1 MTGNKQTHKRLASYA
16 LSLMI
21 LIIIGSVVGGCGL
34 EDSQEKGSN
43 TVVKTFTATFS
54 SMTKTS
60 LSADAT
66 VSWDKYD
73 QVKYYSADGGKI
85 LKHTIEDAGNE
96 ALMPLT
102 IANDDSYVVAVYGGS
117 SISHH
122 TKDALRL
129 YGAVSSTQDGTFT
142 GGHIAIARSE
152 DLDNPSLSF
161 YNVVSFLS
169 FSTKRS
175 DISYVILT
183 SIDQT
188 PIHGNGSVDVSFDDG
203 VPVADFGSDSGA
215 SIRVNLS
222 GEGTYYITTLPVKLN
237 DGFSISCYDSSDKL
251 IGRAIGKNPLILNR
265 SRIIRLGNIDG
276 RLVDENGV
284 RIDGYEEDIPW
295 DPSEGT
301 GGDVDYGGYGD
312 DEVWDSDGDSDGNVS
327 QGGYGE
333 DYEWDSEERSSG
345 DVSKQGYGEDN
356 NWNN

>member
-1 MTGNKQTHKRLASYA
+1 MIGSKQTCKRWASSV
-16 LSLMI
+16 LL
-21 LIIIGSVVGGCGL
+21 LIILFLIGAVVGSCGL
-34 EDSQEKGSN
+34 DDSQQKDSD
-43 TVVKTFTATFS
+43 TIVRIFTASFS
-54 SMTKTS
+54 SMTKTYI
-60 LSADAT
+60 SADAS

-85 LKHTIEDAGNE
+85 LNYTVEEAGSEAQMSFTVGKDA
-96 ALMPLT
+96 
-102 IANDDSYVVAVYGGS
+102 SYVVAVYGGL

-129 YGAVSSTQDGTFT
+129 YGAVNSTQDGTFP

-152 DLDNPSLSF
+152 SLDSPSLSF
-161 YNVVSFLS
+161 YNVVSFIS
-169 FSTKRS
+169 FSTKRQ
-175 DISYVILT
+175 DVSYVILT

-188 PIHGNGSVDVSFDDG
+188 PIHGNGSVALSFDNG

-237 DGFSISCYDSSDKL
+237 DGFSISCYDSSGKL
-251 IGRAIGKNPLILNR
+251 IGRAIGKNPLIVNR

-284 RIDGYEEDIPW
+284 RIDGYDDEIPW
-295 DPSEGT
+295 DPSEDT
-301 GGDVDYGGYGD
+301 GGDIDYGGYGD
-312 DEVWDSDGDSDGNVS
+312 DEVWDSGADSDGNVS
-327 QGGYGE
+327 HREYDE
-333 DYEWDSEERSSG
+333 DYDWDSDSNNS
-345 DVSKQGYGEDN
+345 DNVSKLGFGEDN

>member
-1 MTGNKQTHKRLASYA
+1 MTGKKQNSKRLASSV
-16 LSLMI
+16 LSL
-21 LIIIGSVVGGCGL
+21 LTLLLIGSVIWSC
-34 EDSQEKGSN
+34 DYQEKGLG
-43 TVVKTFTATFS
+43 TIVRTFVARLS
-54 SMTKTS
+54 SITKTS
-60 LSADAT
+60 MSAEAS

-73 QVKYYSADGGKI
+73 QIKYYSADGGKI
-85 LKHTIEDAGNE
+85 LKHTIEEAGNE

-102 IANDDSYVVAVYGGS
+102 VGSDASYVVAVYGAS

-129 YGAVSSTQDGTFT
+129 YGAVNSTQDGTFT

-152 DLDNPSLSF
+152 DLDNSSLPF
-161 YNVVSFLS
+161 NNVVSFIS

-183 SIDQT
+183 SADET
-188 PIHGNGSVDVSFDDG
+188 PIHGNGSVEVAFDEG
-203 VPVADFGSDSGA
+203 VPTASFSSDTGA
-215 SIRVNLS
+215 AIRVNLS
-222 GEGTYYITTLPVKLN
+222 GEGTYYITTLPIKLN

-265 SRIIRLGNIDG
+265 SCIIRLGNIDG

-284 RIDGYEEDIPW
+284 RLDGYDDDIPW

-301 GGDVDYGGYGD
+301 DGDIDYGGYGD
-312 DEVWDSDGDSDGNVS
+312 DYTWDSDSDSSGDVGKD
-327 QGGYGE
+327 GYGS
-333 DYEWDSEERSSG
+333 DNNWDPEGRSSG
-345 DVSKQGYGEDN
+345 DVSKQGFGEDK